1 MYNTIAQQA
10 TLAEAGGLAKERSV
24 LLLWFLRNVV
34 GVGELE
40 AYDHVCDGDNDKGID
55 GLFLE
60 RGGGE
65 GNPDTLVIYQSKYTQ
80 SSDGTVGPID
90 VDRLAGAA
98 NYFASSATLDNL
110 VASGPES
117 TLLQLI
123 DALGLAQVLSDAEA
137 TLAIRLVLVTTGT
150 LNGDAK
156 KKAEALREVFGEHYI
171 EVWDIDRLGPL
182 ALAVR
187 SPERLPDT
195 IHIAYDDSEILI
207 TGEVPNRVAVLP
219 VKATDVAGW
228 PGIESRQ
235 LFALNV
241 RHELRSNRVS
251 KALDGAISRSP
262 EHRDFLA
269 YHNGLTVVC
278 DRFTADSGS
287 IDIDRPSV
295 VNGAQS
301 VLAFCRG
308 AEEGQLSEDLRVFMK
323 VVEVED
329 RPQLEK
335 EVGRRSNTQTGVNPR
350 NLMANHGAQLRLER
364 EFEASYPGI
373 VYETRPDVVQ
383 PDVDLVISNDEA
395 AQLLCTVFN
404 EWPWLAV
411 KKNSLFDSEN
421 HPHIFSERIH
431 AHHILFAERVKQAV
445 QDQKDEF
452 PTAYRSSWLLT
463 RLTACYLVGQI
474 LRESGVVHD
483 LLSATPD
490 QLEDPALIEALNA
503 FAYVAAVSLGER
515 NGEQGEADDFKK
527 DFKNERQ
534 LVSLGAAARKAYRL
548 SAKFKS
554 E

>member
-65 GNPDTLVIYQSKYTQ
+65 GNPDTLVIDQSKYTQ

-156 KKAEALREVFGEHYI
+156 KKAEAVREVFGEHYI

-301 VLAFCRG
+301 VLA
-308 AEEGQLSEDLRVFMK
+308 
-323 VVEVED
+323 
-329 RPQLEK
+329 
-335 EVGRRSNTQTGVNPR
+335 
-350 NLMANHGAQLRLER
+350 
-364 EFEASYPGI
+364 
-373 VYETRPDVVQ
+373 
-383 PDVDLVISNDEA
+383 
-395 AQLLCTVFN
+395 
-404 EWPWLAV
+404 
-411 KKNSLFDSEN
+411 
-421 HPHIFSERIH
+421 
-431 AHHILFAERVKQAV
+431 
-445 QDQKDEF
+445 
-452 PTAYRSSWLLT
+452 
-463 RLTACYLVGQI
+463 
-474 LRESGVVHD
+474 
-483 LLSATPD
+483 
-490 QLEDPALIEALNA
+490 
-503 FAYVAAVSLGER
+503 
-515 NGEQGEADDFKK
+515 
-527 DFKNERQ
+527 
-534 LVSLGAAARKAYRL
+534 
-548 SAKFKS
+548 
-554 E
+554 